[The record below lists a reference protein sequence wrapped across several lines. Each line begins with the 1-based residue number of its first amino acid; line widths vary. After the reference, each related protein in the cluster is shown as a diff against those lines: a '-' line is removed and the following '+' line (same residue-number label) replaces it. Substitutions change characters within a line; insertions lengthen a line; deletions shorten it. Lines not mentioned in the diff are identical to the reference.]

1 MISKRIKIFG
11 LILAG
16 LCSLMLAGCGTG
28 SDKVSTGY
36 YKNVAIKPNGEFV
49 IKDRVDDSK
58 AKKGGIFYYVEMGK
72 DDATKDKIISVTA
85 KAGNAPID
93 IHWKSTVGNMTAVTA
108 ARIQLDYSQDGYIK
122 EKYER
127 VTGKAGVGNH
137 GEASVRYQIAK
148 DGENKGKAEKKY
160 YYNSEGD
167 NNSLGSVAQAKIAY
181 DKKGNIDTITYM
193 NKDGKVVNGYLGASI
208 LGFVYDKEKT
218 DVLDSIEI
226 RDNNGVVKNN
236 KNKYAR
242 IAFSYDKKGRVIS
255 RKLYNEAGDLD
266 GSAQKSLFVFLGPTS
281 LNDKLQQMK
290 DGLIEAGAET
300 KYTYDDKHAGP
311 VKIQFLGI
319 DGQAAPV
326 KDGAKG
332 VAELDMT
339 YDDADR
345 IIDLKFIGADG
356 QSLPLVISNTK
367 GPDELKMDYDENSNI
382 SQISYFKNGEA
393 LNIDEKVLSNGGM
406 STKTDIA
413 AVKYK
418 YDSQRNRTEAKYF
431 DKSGNPTYLKLYG
444 TTKYYGR
451 QFEYSENNNNQ
462 PKVTYL
468 DADGQAIKADPKD
481 MFLGT
486 WKEPVKGGY
495 TWVVKKGTMEI
506 IRPNGMNSSYSYEL
520 SNVKIDPETGKGS
533 MILDMKG
540 KNDSGVETLKFSDA
554 DHFEMVDTF
563 NQSKLVRQK
572 D

>member
-72 DDATKDKIISVTA
+72 DDATKDKIVSVTA

-137 GEASVRYQIAK
+137 GEASIRYQIAK
-148 DGENKGKAEKKY
+148 DGENKEKEEKKY

-540 KNDSGVETLKFSDA
+540 KNDFGVETLKFSDA

>member
-462 PKVTYL
+462 PKITYL

-486 WKEPVKGGY
+486 WKETVKGGY

-506 IRPNGMNSSYSYEL
+506 VRPNGMNSSYSYEL

-540 KNDSGVETLKFSDA
+540 KNDFGVETLKFSDA

>member
-72 DDATKDKIISVTA
+72 DDATKDKIVSVTA

-167 NNSLGSVAQAKIAY
+167 NNSIGSVAQAKIAY

-208 LGFVYDKEKT
+208 LGFVYDKEKS
-218 DVLDSIEI
+218 DVLNSVEI

-266 GSAQKSLFVFLGPTS
+266 GSAQNNLFVFLDPTS

-319 DGQAAPV
+319 DGQAAPI
-326 KDGAKG
+326 KEGAKG

-356 QSLPLVISNTK
+356 QSLPLVISKTK

-393 LNIDEKVLSNGGM
+393 LNIDEKILSNGDM
-406 STKTDIA
+406 SGKTDVA
-413 AVKYK
+413 AIKYK
-418 YDSQRNRTEAKYF
+418 YDSQRNRTESKYF

-451 QFEYSENNNNQ
+451 QFEYSENNNNH

-481 MFLGT
+481 IFLGT
-486 WKEPVKGGY
+486 WKETVQGGY

-506 IRPNGMNSSYSYEL
+506 IRPHGTNSSYSYEL
-520 SNVKIDPETGKGS
+520 SDVKIDPETGRGS
-533 MILDMKG
+533 MIINMKG
-540 KNDSGVETLKFSDA
+540 KNDFGVETLKFSDA

>member
-72 DDATKDKIISVTA
+72 DDATKDKIVSVTA

-462 PKVTYL
+462 PKITYL

-486 WKEPVKGGY
+486 WKETVKGGY

-506 IRPNGMNSSYSYEL
+506 VRPNGMNSSYSYEL

-540 KNDSGVETLKFSDA
+540 KNDFGVETLKFSDA

>member
-72 DDATKDKIISVTA
+72 DDATKDKIVSVTA

-137 GEASVRYQIAK
+137 GEASIRYQIAK

-486 WKEPVKGGY
+486 WKETVKGGY

-540 KNDSGVETLKFSDA
+540 KNDFGVETLKFSDA

>member
-72 DDATKDKIISVTA
+72 DDATKDKIVSVTA

-319 DGQAAPV
+319 DGQAAPI

-345 IIDLKFIGADG
+345 IIDLKFIGTDG

-486 WKEPVKGGY
+486 WKELVKGGY

-506 IRPNGMNSSYSYEL
+506 VRPNGMNSSYSYEL

-540 KNDSGVETLKFSDA
+540 KNDFSVETLKFSDA
-554 DHFEMVDTF
+554 DHFEMVDSF